1 MSKNTIVFEGGIDNI
16 RTLADNTVRV
26 SLGTPELSPEIVGSM
41 YGMLK
46 QPGYVVISTMPI
58 SQKQLDAVE
67 TATIDREFENKTPS
81 QRLRNVLYVL
91 WEQQQPKEVAP
102 NGSTQYIDFDLF
114 YKRKMNEFIKFIK
127 DKLV

>member
-1 MSKNTIVFEGGIDNI
+1 MSNNTIVFEGGIDNI

-26 SLGTPELSPEIVGSM
+26 SLGTPELSPETVGSM

-91 WEQQQPKEVAP
+91 WEQQQPKETSPEGVT
-102 NGSTQYIDFDLF
+102 SYVDFDLF
-114 YKRKMNEFIKFIK
+114 YKRKMNELINFIKN
-127 DKLV
+127 KLS

>member
-26 SLGTPELSPEIVGSM
+26 SLGTPELSPETVGSM

-91 WEQQQPKEVAP
+91 WEQQQPKETSPEGVT
-102 NGSTQYIDFDLF
+102 SYVDFDLF
-114 YKRKMNEFIKFIK
+114 YKRKMNELINFIKN
-127 DKLV
+127 KLS

>member
-26 SLGTPELSPEIVGSM
+26 SLGTPELSPETVGSM

-91 WEQQQPKEVAP
+91 WEQQQPKETSPEGVI
-102 NGSTQYIDFDLF
+102 SYVDFDLF
-114 YKRKMNEFIKFIK
+114 YKRKMNELINFIKN
-127 DKLV
+127 KLS

>member
-91 WEQQQPKEVAP
+91 WEQQQPKEVMS

>member
-26 SLGTPELSPEIVGSM
+26 SLGTPELSPETVGSM

-46 QPGYVVISTMPI
+46 QPGYVVISTRPI

-91 WEQQQPKEVAP
+91 WEQQQPKETSPEGVT
-102 NGSTQYIDFDLF
+102 SYVDFDLF
-114 YKRKMNEFIKFIK
+114 YKRKMNELINFIKN
-127 DKLV
+127 KLS

>member
-26 SLGTPELSPEIVGSM
+26 SLGTPELSPEIVGNM

-91 WEQQQPKEVAP
+91 WEQQQPKEVMP

>member
-91 WEQQQPKEVAP
+91 WEQQQPKETSPEGVT
-102 NGSTQYIDFDLF
+102 SYVDFDLF
-114 YKRKMNEFIKFIK
+114 YKRKMNELINFIKN
-127 DKLV
+127 KLS

>member
-16 RTLADNTVRV
+16 RTLADNSVRV
-26 SLGTPELSPEIVGSM
+26 SLGTPELTPETVGNM

-67 TATIDREFENKTPS
+67 GATVDREFENKTPS
-81 QRLRNVLYVL
+81 QRMRNVLYVL
-91 WEQQQPKEVAP
+91 WEQQQPKETSPEGTTTYV
-102 NGSTQYIDFDLF
+102 DFDLF
-114 YKRKMNEFIKFIK
+114 YKRKMTELINFIKN
-127 DKLV
+127 KLS